1 MLSISGTWPRRQA
14 VRRRREAGF
23 TLVELLVVL
32 AILGLLVALATP
44 QVLKYLG
51 KSKIDTARIE
61 MANIG
66 TSLDLFLIDNGRY
79 PTQQEG
85 LQALVINPGSLPGWH
100 GPYIKTRSGSPLDPW
115 GHPYQYRIPGQSG
128 EYDLFTVGPD
138 NQAISAVDTHGVA
151 TR

>member
-1 MLSISGTWPRRQA
+1 
-14 VRRRREAGF
+14 
-23 TLVELLVVL
+23 
-32 AILGLLVALATP
+32 
-44 QVLKYLG
+44 
-51 KSKIDTARIE
+51 

-85 LQALVINPGSLPGWH
+85 LQALVINPGGLPGWH
-100 GPYIKTRSGSPLDPW
+100 GPYIKTRSGMPLDPW
-115 GHPYQYRIPGQSG
+115 GRPYQYRIPGQSA

-138 NQAISAVDTHGVA
+138 NQAISTVDTQGVA